1 MLLALCPGVAYGAA
15 AVGTASGTA
24 GYNYIAVS
32 LTSGGFSATA
42 SDVTELSNWN
52 LTTNG
57 GQSITS
63 ITKQSATSVRLDL
76 NNPIEA
82 GNTLTLQ
89 ANANVFAAGTE
100 PFAAPIAVTIT
111 VPIVAQGT
119 ATATAGTKDITVQ
132 LTNAGFATAGYV
144 ETISYWTLG
153 GASAGG
159 NPIVSVT
166 RVSNTEATITLTNE
180 ITASDTYTITASQYV
195 FPNIATAPFATPLT
209 VTISGGGDTTP
220 PAFEAGKLPTNYPQ
234 MAGSRQIYICFTAQ
248 EPAYYH
254 AVLLP
259 DGAAEPSQEQVA
271 AGQDASGNAAIRVY
285 KNNKKET
292 NMTIVGF
299 VPLHGTD
306 YDVYV
311 VLKDDAGN
319 LSDPEMVDFPSPPP
333 ADLIVAGYPAVGDVQ
348 PDGSKQ
354 VQIKVKLKN
363 IQADRKG
370 KVYWALLPDG
380 ASPPG
385 IEQVAAGTDGSDN
398 PAITCGSPEF
408 SQGSEETFL
417 VTGAVGSTAYD
428 LYMVVGH
435 TYYAYPLANCTDI
448 SMLDITT
455 PADIPGEK
463 VCAIGATEYGT
474 LAEALNAAGTTATI
488 KLLKSFTVVQT
499 VAIEN
504 KNITFD
510 LDGKTLTITTA
521 ANEGLK
527 VTGGSVALTG
537 AGALNVTGKIYGV
550 RATSSNVTVTTAT
563 ASDTD
568 ISGTASGMGV
578 YAAGGSEVTV
588 LGDATGAAHGVKA
601 ENASTKVVVNG
612 NVSNSGQV
620 TGAVHSAG
628 QAEVLVKGNVTSSQ
642 GYGLH
647 AIGGKITVEGN
658 VSASQGAMTEDMNSQ
673 IIIWGDLFGYN
684 NGAIVYSGNG
694 TITVDGEISASLN
707 YVQIGPKGLTKE
719 TGVDDPAKPGYLK
732 YSDSTEGVTGAV
744 WVKSAALPPSVKVS
758 SITVSATG
766 GVSSIERGKTLQ
778 MSAAVLPANAAD
790 KTVTWSVINGTGTAT
805 ISGSGLLSA
814 TTVGTVTVKA
824 TANDGSGIVGTKEIM
839 VTSLAVTPVS
849 SITVSA
855 AGGVSSVEKG
865 KTLQM
870 GASVLPADA
879 ADKTVTWSVVN
890 GTGAATISNSGLL
903 SATAVGAVTVKATA
917 NDGSGVSGSKN
928 ISISSPSSSG
938 GSSGG
943 GGSSTPAF
951 SGTSV
956 SDSGG
961 TVNGAGATVFIPAYA
976 VADTIKVRIERVGS
990 SGVSIPTEMRL
1001 VSSIFDITKDKSGD
1015 FKRAVTIT
1023 LPFEKEGVD
1032 AEQDELVLCWWDG
1045 SRWVKLD
1052 NISINWS
1059 AGTISG
1065 TIEHFTRFAVLA
1077 PAKAEPE
1084 SQRPVVTRPPTP
1096 EPVSVSLNDISGHW
1110 AQAAIRELVA
1120 AGAIKGYP
1128 DGSFRPDQ
1136 IITRAEFAT
1145 VLVKA
1150 LELPVNNSKAFA
1162 DTTGHW
1168 AGEAISTAYAAGII
1182 SGYNNQSFGPDDPI
1196 TREQMAVM
1204 VVRALRLS
1212 NVRGSV
1218 SFADSGKISPWAKEA
1233 VAAAYESQL
1242 ISGYPDKTFRPGNQA
1257 SRAEAVAIITRALK

>member
-1 MLLALCPGVAYGAA
+1 M
-15 AVGTASGTA
+15 
-24 GYNYIAVS
+24 
-32 LTSGGFSATA
+32 
-42 SDVTELSNWN
+42 
-52 LTTNG
+52 
-57 GQSITS
+57 
-63 ITKQSATSVRLDL
+63 
-76 NNPIEA
+76 
-82 GNTLTLQ
+82 
-89 ANANVFAAGTE
+89 
-100 PFAAPIAVTIT
+100 
-111 VPIVAQGT
+111 
-119 ATATAGTKDITVQ
+119 
-132 LTNAGFATAGYV
+132 
-144 ETISYWTLG
+144 
-153 GASAGG
+153 
-159 NPIVSVT
+159 
-166 RVSNTEATITLTNE
+166 SNTEATITLTNE

-259 DGAAEPSQEQVA
+259 DGAAEPSKEQVA

-448 SMLDITT
+448 FMLDITT

-601 ENASTKVVVNG
+601 ENASTKVAVNG

-778 MSAAVLPANAAD
+778 MSVA
-790 KTVTWSVINGTGTAT
+790 
-805 ISGSGLLSA
+805 
-814 TTVGTVTVKA
+814 
-824 TANDGSGIVGTKEIM
+824 
-839 VTSLAVTPVS
+839 
-849 SITVSA
+849 
-855 AGGVSSVEKG
+855 
-865 KTLQM
+865 
-870 GASVLPADA
+870 VLPADA

-928 ISISSPSSSG
+928 ISISSPSSS
-938 GSSGG
+938 

-1023 LPFEKEGVD
+1023 LPFDKEGVD

-1052 NISINWS
+1052 NISINW
-1059 AGTISG
+1059 AAG

-1204 VVRALRLS
+1204 VVKALRLS

-1218 SFADSGKISPWAKEA
+1218 SFADSGKVSPWAKET

>member
-1 MLLALCPGVAYGAA
+1 MDG
-15 AVGTASGTA
+15 
-24 GYNYIAVS
+24 
-32 LTSGGFSATA
+32 
-42 SDVTELSNWN
+42 
-52 LTTNG
+52 
-57 GQSITS
+57 
-63 ITKQSATSVRLDL
+63 
-76 NNPIEA
+76 
-82 GNTLTLQ
+82 
-89 ANANVFAAGTE
+89 
-100 PFAAPIAVTIT
+100 
-111 VPIVAQGT
+111 
-119 ATATAGTKDITVQ
+119 
-132 LTNAGFATAGYV
+132 
-144 ETISYWTLG
+144 
-153 GASAGG
+153 
-159 NPIVSVT
+159 
-166 RVSNTEATITLTNE
+166 E
-180 ITASDTYTITASQYV
+180 ITAPRYV
-195 FPNIATAPFATPLT
+195 
-209 VTISGGGDTTP
+209 
-220 PAFEAGKLPTNYPQ
+220 
-234 MAGSRQIYICFTAQ
+234 YI
-248 EPAYYH
+248 
-254 AVLLP
+254 
-259 DGAAEPSQEQVA
+259 
-271 AGQDASGNAAIRVY
+271 
-285 KNNKKET
+285 
-292 NMTIVGF
+292 
-299 VPLHGTD
+299 
-306 YDVYV
+306 
-311 VLKDDAGN
+311 
-319 LSDPEMVDFPSPPP
+319 
-333 ADLIVAGYPAVGDVQ
+333 
-348 PDGSKQ
+348 
-354 VQIKVKLKN
+354 
-363 IQADRKG
+363 
-370 KVYWALLPDG
+370 
-380 ASPPG
+380 
-385 IEQVAAGTDGSDN
+385 
-398 PAITCGSPEF
+398 
-408 SQGSEETFL
+408 
-417 VTGAVGSTAYD
+417 
-428 LYMVVGH
+428 
-435 TYYAYPLANCTDI
+435 
-448 SMLDITT
+448 
-455 PADIPGEK
+455 
-463 VCAIGATEYGT
+463 GT
-474 LAEALNAAGTTATI
+474 LVLAKAA
-488 KLLKSFTVVQT
+488 
-499 VAIEN
+499 
-504 KNITFD
+504 
-510 LDGKTLTITTA
+510 
-521 ANEGLK
+521 
-527 VTGGSVALTG
+527 
-537 AGALNVTGKIYGV
+537 
-550 RATSSNVTVTTAT
+550 
-563 ASDTD
+563 
-568 ISGTASGMGV
+568 
-578 YAAGGSEVTV
+578 
-588 LGDATGAAHGVKA
+588 
-601 ENASTKVVVNG
+601 
-612 NVSNSGQV
+612 
-620 TGAVHSAG
+620 
-628 QAEVLVKGNVTSSQ
+628 
-642 GYGLH
+642 
-647 AIGGKITVEGN
+647 
-658 VSASQGAMTEDMNSQ
+658 
-673 IIIWGDLFGYN
+673 
-684 NGAIVYSGNG
+684 
-694 TITVDGEISASLN
+694 
-707 YVQIGPKGLTKE
+707 
-719 TGVDDPAKPGYLK
+719 GVDDLAKPGYLK
-732 YSDSTEGVTGAV
+732 YSDNTQGVTGAV
-744 WVKSAALPPSVKVS
+744 WVKSAALLPSVKVS

-778 MSAAVLPANAAD
+778 MSAAVLPANATD

-839 VTSLAVTPVS
+839 VTSSAVTPVS

-870 GASVLPADA
+870 SASVLPADA

-928 ISISSPSSSG
+928 ISISSPSSS
-938 GSSGG
+938 

-1023 LPFEKEGVD
+1023 LPFDKEGVD

-1052 NISINWS
+1052 NISINWA

-1204 VVRALRLS
+1204 MVKALRLS

-1218 SFADSGKISPWAKEA
+1218 SFADSDKISPWAKEA

-1257 SRAEAVAIITRALK
+1257 SRAEAVAIITPALK